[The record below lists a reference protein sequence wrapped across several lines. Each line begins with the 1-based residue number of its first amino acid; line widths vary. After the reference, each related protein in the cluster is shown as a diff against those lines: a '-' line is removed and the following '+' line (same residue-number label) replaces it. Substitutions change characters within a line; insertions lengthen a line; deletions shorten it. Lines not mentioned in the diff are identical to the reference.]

1 MTDAATPLL
10 SHRQILAI
18 IAGLVTGMFLAAL
31 DMNIVATSIR
41 VIADDLNG
49 LTLQAWATTAYL
61 VTSTLT
67 TPLYG
72 KLSDLYG
79 RRPVFLFAIGLFLVG
94 SLTCAFAGSMYQLA
108 VFRAIQ
114 GLGGGGLFSL
124 ALTILSD
131 IVAPRDRARY
141 QGYFTAMFAAS
152 SVLGPLAGGLL
163 AGQESILG
171 IAGWRWVFLVNLPIG
186 LVALAIVAR
195 VLNIPHTRRSRRVD
209 WPGALALALGLVPLL
224 VVAEQGRRWGWG
236 SAASV
241 GCFGIGAVGLALFV
255 LNERRYGEHALLP
268 LEFFRNRTF
277 GLGTAA
283 SMVIGVAMFGSTAA
297 LPLYLQIAKGASPT
311 EAGLL
316 TLPMVVGLICMSLTA
331 GRIISRTGRL
341 HRWPLL
347 GVTLMIA
354 GLGLLAAVD
363 AHTSFRW
370 VAVFMALF
378 GMGLGAST
386 QPIGLAVQSA
396 MPVTSLGV
404 ATSSVTFFRQVGG
417 TLGTAVFLSILF
429 GTVSGKITEAFR
441 AAAGSPDLAA
451 ALADPSVR
459 ADPVDRPI
467 LDAVASGT
475 PGSVSLDDTSFLNHL
490 DPRLAQPFLD
500 GFAASMS
507 LTFAVGAVVLVA
519 AWILVLL
526 MPEVPLRAKSALE
539 LRRDAERPH
548 PADSVT

>member
-10 SHRQILAI
+10 SHRQILTI
-18 IAGLVTGMFLAAL
+18 IAGLVVGMFLAAL

-79 RRPVFLFAIGLFLVG
+79 RRPVFLFAIGLFLAG

-131 IVAPRDRARY
+131 IVAPRDRPRY

-186 LVALAIVAR
+186 LVALVIVAR

-224 VVAEQGRRWGWG
+224 VVAEQGRQWGWG

-241 GCFGIGAVGLALFV
+241 GCFGIGAVGLVLFV

-316 TLPMVVGLICMSLTA
+316 TLPMVFGLICMSLTA

-441 AAAGSPDLAA
+441 ATAGSPDLAA

-507 LTFAVGAVVLVA
+507 LTFATGAAVLVL
-519 AWILVLL
+519 AWTLVLL

-539 LRRDAERPH
+539 LRRDAEHPH
-548 PADSVT
+548 PADSVP